1 MTYRTFDGTSQV
13 EAITDGRFS
22 SDGTQYV
29 ADAEKINI
37 GTSKDLIIQ
46 HDGSNSYITHSGAGD
61 FYIKTSGTNEN
72 VEIQAADDVNITVQE
87 NEDAIKCIGNG
98 SVEIYYNNNKK
109 LETLFNGIRATG
121 GILFDSDTAQA
132 NRLSDYE
139 EGTWTPI
146 IADANSGG
154 NTDGAQ
160 HAVGLYTKIGRQVT
174 ITCYINDLDT
184 TSLTAGNDLYIRGLP
199 YTSDSTT
206 YNNSY
211 GACIISGAEFGPSSS
226 TFITPYIGSNDSW
239 VRIYH
244 SKASTN
250 AGFLDVEDFTDD
262 DNRIAFTITYFT

>member
-87 NEDAIKCIGNG
+87 NED
-98 SVEIYYNNNKK
+98 
-109 LETLFNGIRATG
+109 
-121 GILFDSDTAQA
+121 
-132 NRLSDYE
+132 
-139 EGTWTPI
+139 
-146 IADANSGG
+146 
-154 NTDGAQ
+154 
-160 HAVGLYTKIGRQVT
+160 TKIGRQVT